1 MRDQTEWA
9 ELLYQN
15 TNILSEPDNI
25 FEVYKKILGIKGDFS
40 KNHYGDGNASSL
52 ILDAILNYFG

>member
-40 KNHYGDGNASSL
+40 KIITAMGML
-52 ILDAILNYFG
+52 LV